1 MPISIDFSNP
11 LVLVA
16 AIYLAAISLIS
27 VIVCCY
33 DKIASKHLQKHR
45 TRELTLLAL
54 SALGGSI
61 AMFVTMLI
69 IRHKTKHAKFMV
81 GIPFIIL
88 LQIIVAA
95 IIFFRLNT

>member
-1 MPISIDFSNP
+1 MNF
-11 LVLVA
+11 LY
-16 AIYLAAISLIS
+16 IYLAIISLVSIFAT
-27 VIVCCY
+27 VV
-33 DKIASKHLQKHR
+33 DKLFSKIR
-45 TRELTLLAL
+45 SRRVSEAALLAL
-54 SALGGSI
+54 SAVGGSL
-61 AMFVTMLI
+61 AMIITMLL

>member
-1 MPISIDFSNP
+1 MDF
-11 LVLVA
+11 LY
-16 AIYLAAISLIS
+16 IYLAIISLVSIFAT
-27 VIVCCY
+27 VV
-33 DKIASKHLQKHR
+33 DKLFSKIR
-45 TRELTLLAL
+45 SRRVSEAALLAL
-54 SALGGSI
+54 SAVGGSL
-61 AMFVTMLI
+61 AMIITMLL